1 MMADSTGGR
10 RAGVSS
16 DLRPGRRAI
25 SRCWRNHM
33 QGVEPEGRWGR
44 EESLIMEEFNW
55 EEICHISKLGRVRR
69 GKSEI

>member
-1 MMADSTGGR
+1 
-10 RAGVSS
+10 
-16 DLRPGRRAI
+16 
-25 SRCWRNHM
+25 M